1 MTKKQT
7 KKQKT
12 IVFWFIFVYT
22 RIYSNATN
30 LEMEKVIATEIVS
43 PNPESGYNYS
53 VIFGFEK
60 NFDKQVR
67 TSAGMHTK
75 APLAIN
81 CTRYEHM
88 KPRSSLKAGHWRVEI
103 VTKSDGMPVCVVCL
117 CSLYEIQRLTRSWDA
132 A

>member
-1 MTKKQT
+1 M
-7 KKQKT
+7 
-12 IVFWFIFVYT
+12 YT

-67 TSAGMHTK
+67 TSAGMHTD
-75 APLAIN
+75 
-81 CTRYEHM
+81 CM
-88 KPRSSLKAGHWRVEI
+88 K
-103 VTKSDGMPVCVVCL
+103 
-117 CSLYEIQRLTRSWDA
+117 IQREHSGEVT
-132 A
+132 